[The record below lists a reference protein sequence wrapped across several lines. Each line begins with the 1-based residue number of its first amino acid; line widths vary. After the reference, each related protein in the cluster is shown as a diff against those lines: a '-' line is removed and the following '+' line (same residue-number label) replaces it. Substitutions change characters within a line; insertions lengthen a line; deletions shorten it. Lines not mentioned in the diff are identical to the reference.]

1 MEFSLSNCKSTFYF
15 INFEMPATAVS
26 PHSESSSETDILV
39 SQGNDLRYI
48 NMRVTT
54 DTHTSTMSRL

>member
-1 MEFSLSNCKSTFYF
+1 
-15 INFEMPATAVS
+15 MPATDVS
-26 PHSESSSETDILV
+26 PHSESSSETGILV

-54 DTHTSTMSRL
+54 DIHTSTMTRL